1 MLVRSACAADA
12 PGFDSRLS
20 DWLPV
25 AEMTLVVP
33 DPLPGA
39 PPAPPSAQRA
49 GAALRGLC
57 LEAHAAL
64 DYIIGRKGF
73 AFGAKKGGAAA
84 PPPLAWAVEETQSY
98 YQAEDALKSGA
109 AGAAAQGSTGTG
121 GGTVQSVA
129 DAFRALELDAS
140 ASQDEIRKSYRRL
153 SAKFHPDV
161 APRDDDDA
169 AAAAAKRYNE
179 VRMANEVLK
188 RRASN
193 QLGSYEEL
201 APGGNRTPLEKL
213 DTPPMASPVDF
224 DAAAADRA
232 AAIVLQGV
240 DYALAPLDRS
250 SSEPFLLRNASRTA
264 R

>member
-1 MLVRSACAADA
+1 
-12 PGFDSRLS
+12 
-20 DWLPV
+20 
-25 AEMTLVVP
+25 
-33 DPLPGA
+33 
-39 PPAPPSAQRA
+39 
-49 GAALRGLC
+49 
-57 LEAHAAL
+57 
-64 DYIIGRKGF
+64 
-73 AFGAKKGGAAA
+73 
-84 PPPLAWAVEETQSY
+84 
-98 YQAEDALKSGA
+98 
-109 AGAAAQGSTGTG
+109 
-121 GGTVQSVA
+121 
-129 DAFRALELDAS
+129 
-140 ASQDEIRKSYRRL
+140 
-153 SAKFHPDV
+153 
-161 APRDDDDA
+161 
-169 AAAAAKRYNE
+169 
-179 VRMANEVLK
+179 MANEVLK